1 MLRKV
6 NNKNTRKLAE
16 ILERELFIGT
26 SLNCRWQCS
35 ACWFFLFLQI
45 DKNGTNENKV
55 LMKSVP
61 GRNSLVE
68 RQKKKIQNKQQITK
82 ELLDACI

>member
-1 MLRKV
+1 ML
-6 NNKNTRKLAE
+6 
-16 ILERELFIGT
+16 I
-26 SLNCRWQCS
+26 
-35 ACWFFLFLQI
+35 FFVFADRQ
-45 DKNGTNENKV
+45 NGTNENKV

-68 RQKKKIQNKQQITK
+68 RQRKKIQNKQQITK

>member
-1 MLRKV
+1 MGRHLTAGGNAV
-6 NNKNTRKLAE
+6 HAD
-16 ILERELFIGT
+16 
-26 SLNCRWQCS
+26 
-35 ACWFFLFLQI
+35 FFLFLQV